1 MSIQAPEKSKLTNRE
16 LHVLVNVAEGLT
28 NKQIAVRLGLSENTV
43 RNHLTR
49 VYNKLEAGNR
59 TEAVMTAMRRHGLR
73 VF

>member
-1 MSIQAPEKSKLTNRE
+1 MSIQAQEKSKLTNRE

-28 NKQIAVRLGLSENTV
+28 NKQIAVRLGLSENTI

-59 TEAVMTAMRRHGLR
+59 TEAVMTAMRHHGLQ